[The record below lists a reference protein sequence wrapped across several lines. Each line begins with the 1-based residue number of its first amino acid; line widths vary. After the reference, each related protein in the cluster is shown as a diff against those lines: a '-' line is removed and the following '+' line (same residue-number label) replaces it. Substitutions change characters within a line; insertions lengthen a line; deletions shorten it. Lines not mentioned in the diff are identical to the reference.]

1 MAKAK
6 RVSKPRKRA
15 TRRNSV
21 KNQNYLMAAMSDIGK
36 ELRRLTSG
44 KKKLRARLDS
54 SRREILKL
62 KAREDRARDR
72 LTKLIAR
79 EGPSHE
85 GQRNLKRSLTE
96 IKNRILKV
104 KKIRE
109 EIRDPE

>member
-1 MAKAK
+1 MVKAK
-6 RVSKPRKRA
+6 RVSKTKKKV
-15 TRRNSV
+15 TNRNSV

-79 EGPSHE
+79 EGPIHE

>member
-1 MAKAK
+1 MFLSQGKK
-6 RVSKPRKRA
+6 LLVESH
-15 TRRNSV
+15 
-21 KNQNYLMAAMSDIGK
+21 IGK

-44 KKKLRARLDS
+44 KKKLRAKLDS
-54 SRREILKL
+54 SRRELLKL

-72 LTKLIAR
+72 LTKLIAK
-79 EGPSHE
+79 EGPIHE
-85 GQRNLKRSLTE
+85 GQRNLKRSITE

>member
-6 RVSKPRKRA
+6 RVSKPRKRVA
-15 TRRNSV
+15 RRNPV
-21 KNQNYLMAAMSDIGK
+21 KNQNYLMAAMADIGK

-44 KKKLRARLDS
+44 KKKLRTRLDT
-54 SRREILKL
+54 SRRELLKL

-72 LTKLIAR
+72 LTKLIAK
-79 EGPSHE
+79 EGPIHE
-85 GQRNLKRSLTE
+85 GQRNLKRSITE
-96 IKNRILKV
+96 VKNRILKV

>member
-6 RVSKPRKRA
+6 RVSKPRKKA
-15 TRRNSV
+15 TRRKLA

-44 KKKLRARLDS
+44 KKKLRVRLES
-54 SRREILKL
+54 SRRELLKL

-72 LTKLIAR
+72 LTKLIAK
-79 EGPSHE
+79 EGPIHE
-85 GQRNLKRSLTE
+85 GQRNLKRSITE
-96 IKNRILKV
+96 VKNRILKV